1 MRTAKLYIEGGTE
14 SAYELCALLEL
25 EGYTVALSYEEAD
38 GILGADGAAYD
49 GEKPYYAVGALA
61 DYREILAF
69 AEAVTEARW
78 QSKWEEKVPAKHKET
93 ILNAKRRTVRRG
105 EQIAT
110 LTEREYALFAKLH
123 AAKGKAVS
131 REELHKDLWA
141 ADTSEK
147 EVDVYICYLREKLEP
162 VLGPGHIRAV
172 RGVGYRYEE

>member
-14 SAYELCALLEL
+14 SAYELRALLEL
-25 EGYTVALSYEEAD
+25 EGYTVAATAEEAD
-38 GILGADGAAYD
+38 GILGADGSAYN
-49 GEKPYYAVGALA
+49 GEKPYYAVNPPA
-61 DYREILAF
+61 DYREILSF
-69 AEAVTEARW
+69 AEAVTESRW
-78 QSKWEEKVPAKHKET
+78 QSRWEKKVPAQHRET
-93 ILNAKRRTVRRG
+93 VLNAKRRTVRRG

-123 AAKGKAVS
+123 AAKGKAVT
-131 REELHKDLWA
+131 REELHRDLWPA
-141 ADTSEK
+141 GTFVK

>member
-14 SAYELCALLEL
+14 SAYELRALLEL

-69 AEAVTEARW
+69 AEAVTETRW

-93 ILNAKRRTVRRG
+93 VLNAKRRTVRRG